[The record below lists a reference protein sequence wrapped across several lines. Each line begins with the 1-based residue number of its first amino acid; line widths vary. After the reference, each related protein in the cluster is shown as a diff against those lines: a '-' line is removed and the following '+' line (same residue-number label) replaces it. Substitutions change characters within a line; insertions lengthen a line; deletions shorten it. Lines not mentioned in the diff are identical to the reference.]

1 MRRTGR
7 RWQAES
13 LRESFKFAGE
23 GFFYALRSQRNMRW
37 HAVAAL
43 LAVAAGL
50 GLELARWEWLVLVL
64 LIGLVWAAEI
74 INTALETVVDLCC
87 PQEHPLAKKAKDLAA
102 AGVLVLA
109 VTAAIAGILLLVP
122 HLIKMTG

>member
-1 MRRTGR
+1 M
-7 RWQAES
+7 
-13 LRESFKFAGE
+13 ESFKFAGE

-37 HAVAAL
+37 HAVAAV
-43 LAVAAGL
+43 LAVTAGCWL
-50 GLELARWEWLVLVL
+50 GLARWEWLVLVI

-74 INTALETVVDLCC
+74 VNTALETVVDLCC

-109 VTAAIAGILLLVP
+109 VTAAAAGVLLFAP
-122 HLIKMTG
+122 HLVKRMG